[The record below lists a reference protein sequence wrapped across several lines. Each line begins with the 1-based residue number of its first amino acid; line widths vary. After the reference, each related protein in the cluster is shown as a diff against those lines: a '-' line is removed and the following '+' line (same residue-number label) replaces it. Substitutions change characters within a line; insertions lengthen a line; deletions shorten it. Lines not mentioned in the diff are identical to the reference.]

1 MISVKALPARKARR
15 VSIDG
20 VSRSRGAHDRVE
32 MRCTEVDLLK
42 LTTGKTSLCT
52 ESAGANRAGSRKAP
66 QLTFLVHEHC
76 SARKL
81 HAVGPFSGESRTRPP
96 EYGGAC
102 RGQENFSRGE
112 TG

>member
-1 MISVKALPARKARR
+1 LSSVKALPASKARR

-20 VSRSRGAHDRVE
+20 VSRSRGTHDRVE
-32 MRCTEVDLLK
+32 MRCTEVGLLK
-42 LTTGKTSLCT
+42 LATGNTLVMHRVRRR
-52 ESAGANRAGSRKAP
+52 EPRGLVKAP

-96 EYGGAC
+96 E
-102 RGQENFSRGE
+102 
-112 TG
+112 